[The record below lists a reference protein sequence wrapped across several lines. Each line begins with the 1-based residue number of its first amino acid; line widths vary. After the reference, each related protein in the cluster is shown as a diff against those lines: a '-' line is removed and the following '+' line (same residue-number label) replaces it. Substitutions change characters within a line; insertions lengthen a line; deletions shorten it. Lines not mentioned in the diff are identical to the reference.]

1 MLPWIEPDQLD
12 LSFINQSFEF
22 DFRLFKPLQS
32 LRDRQALGVSSGGD
46 LELSAE
52 VGPKHLEETR
62 LARAPGSAYA
72 DDVGRPAAQYSMAQA
87 PDEVIMSEG
96 VFKYRFVVAAHR
108 SSRTTSARDSA
119 RPMIHAG
126 IGAGKRSGD
135 LLLDN
140 RAEAQL
146 F

>member
-87 PDEVIMSEG
+87 PDQVIMSEG

-108 SSRTTSARDSA
+108 SSSRMTSARFLRA
-119 RPMIHAG
+119 KPIIHAR
-126 IGAGKRSGD
+126 IGAEKRSGD
-135 LLLDN
+135 LLVDN
-140 RAEAQL
+140 RAEG
-146 F
+146 